1 MIPIWVILLI
11 IAIVILWIFRKIV
24 IIPSIS
30 VTTDKASYDRS
41 ETVQIG
47 GVLSDQT
54 SAGIPGKT
62 VIGAIED
69 PVGSVFPTIEV
80 VTAADGSFATPWE
93 IPDDAVGGTYT
104 VTVSALGISAS
115 KTFSQMIQRVAGL
128 AVWVPFK

>member
-11 IAIVILWIFRKIV
+11 AIVILWIYIWKIV

-30 VTTDKASYDRS
+30 VTTDKASYDRT

-54 SAGIPGKT
+54 SAGIPDKT
-62 VIGAIED
+62 VAVAIED
-69 PVGSVFPTIEV
+69 PLGAVSPPIQV

-115 KTFSQMIQRVAGL
+115 KTFSQMIQRVVGL
-128 AVWVPFK
+128 AM

>member
-11 IAIVILWIFRKIV
+11 VAIVILWILIWKIV

-30 VTTDKASYDRS
+30 VSTDKASYDRS

-54 SAGIPGKT
+54 SAGIPDKT
-62 VIGAIED
+62 VTVAIED
-69 PVGSVFPTIEV
+69 PLGAVAPTIEV

-115 KTFSQMIQRVAGL
+115 KTFSQMIQRVVGL
-128 AVWVPFK
+128 AM